1 MSWMIVGSVAVSAIG
16 TGINMIVA
24 DKRRKEAFDDKTAA
38 LNAAN
43 ELVNNRQPVYNPA
56 DDIRAMKGQVTN
68 PYANLGVATMAAD
81 IAIEEA
87 DVSLANT
94 LDTLMASG
102 TSAGGATALANAA
115 AKSKRDVAST
125 IETQEVRNQELKA
138 QGNAQA
144 QQQLLAIEQQAIGG
158 QERYSQRVDAREQAA
173 IDRQFGL
180 ADVYLGRQLGMEDA
194 GTAALMQGVG
204 DVTSSV
210 SGGLMQAGLEENFGV
225 QPPVTNIKPPGQS

>member
-102 TSAGGATALANAA
+102 TSAG
-115 AKSKRDVAST
+115 
-125 IETQEVRNQELKA
+125 
-138 QGNAQA
+138 
-144 QQQLLAIEQQAIGG
+144 
-158 QERYSQRVDAREQAA
+158 
-173 IDRQFGL
+173 
-180 ADVYLGRQLGMEDA
+180 
-194 GTAALMQGVG
+194 
-204 DVTSSV
+204 
-210 SGGLMQAGLEENFGV
+210 
-225 QPPVTNIKPPGQS
+225 

>member
-1 MSWMIVGSVAVSAIG
+1 MIVGSLAISAIG

-24 DKRRKEAFDDKTAA
+24 DKQRKEAYDDKTAA
-38 LNAAN
+38 LNAAQ
-43 ELVNNRQPVYNPA
+43 ELETNRQPVYNPA
-56 DDIRAMKGQVTN
+56 DDIRMMKNQVTN

-87 DVSLANT
+87 DTSLANT

-138 QGNAQA
+138 QGESQA
-144 QQQLLAIEQQAIGG
+144 QQQLLAIEQQAIAG

-173 IDRQFGL
+173 IDRQYGL
-180 ADVYLGRQLGMEDA
+180 ADLYLGRQLGMEDA

-204 DVTSSV
+204 DMSS
-210 SGGLMQAGLEENFGV
+210 SLSQPLMTAGLEENFG
-225 QPPVTNIKPPGQS
+225 IKPQAPTTPPPWANRG